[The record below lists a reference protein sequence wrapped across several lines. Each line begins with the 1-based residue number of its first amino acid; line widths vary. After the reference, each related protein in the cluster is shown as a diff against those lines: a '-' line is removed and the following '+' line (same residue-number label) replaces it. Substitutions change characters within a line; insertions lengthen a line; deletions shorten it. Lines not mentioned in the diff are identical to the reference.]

1 MARYRSTIIACGTI
15 ARCHERGYARLLGT
29 GGDGW
34 ETIEAPWEGP
44 FVRLAREAV
53 DWVDGTID
61 DPLSSGDKGRATL
74 EILMALYESA
84 RKRRRVE
91 LPLKTLANPL
101 QLMIESG
108 ELPVEWP
115 GAYETRA
122 RLVRDEGMRW

>member
-1 MARYRSTIIACGTI
+1 MRSPEGSSAKFND
-15 ARCHERGYARLLGT
+15 ERGYARLLRA

-34 ETIEAPWEGP
+34 ETIEAPWEDP
-44 FVRLAREAV
+44 FARLAREAV
-53 DWVDGTID
+53 DWVDGKVD
-61 DPLSSGDKGRATL
+61 DPLSTGAKGSATI

-101 QLMIESG
+101 QLMVESG

-122 RLVRDEGMRW
+122 RLVRDEGMAW